1 MLNSPMV
8 QLILTVHNHQLL
20 LLVFVHLKTTAWWQ
34 NLSTKIFPLMV
45 YVLVVMES
53 FTRFARQCFMSFQ
66 EAFVCTVSIAPKL
79 YIVNMIRQKI
89 FISEKCALPEN
100 TADRLRLSWMVL
112 VSYAS
117 VHSTSFVLQQH
128 LVQVIR
134 ICAIAVHI
142 AQVALLIHTNRVRT
156 ISTWKT
162 PKFQLK

>member
-1 MLNSPMV
+1 M
-8 QLILTVHNHQLL
+8 
-20 LLVFVHLKTTAWWQ
+20 
-34 NLSTKIFPLMV
+34 
-45 YVLVVMES
+45 
-53 FTRFARQCFMSFQ
+53 CFQ

-79 YIVNMIRQKI
+79 YILNMIPQKI
-89 FISEKCALPEN
+89 FISEKSELPEN
-100 TADRLRLSWMVL
+100 TADQLRLSWMVL

-134 ICAIAVHI
+134 ICAIAVQS
-142 AQVALLIHTNRVRT
+142 AQVALLFLMNQVRT